1 MLYQVV
7 PRDAEL
13 PQDNGILEVML
24 LATIALLSR
33 GRFSLFSSIILSDN
47 FSIDYK
53 LELRYRM
60 PLN

>member
-1 MLYQVV
+1 
-7 PRDAEL
+7 
-13 PQDNGILEVML
+13 VML